1 MVERRYEDRDVV
13 GPDVVLDGEVH
24 QPERRLEDDLVEGP
38 AQERPVRVKD
48 RVKAAFNARVEDAAD
63 LLEQSRRA
71 DHAMSLRSPAND
83 GRRSNRP
90 EANRRWPRALRVQGT
105 RRRGSPARKSTSS
118 PTRRT
123 AVLFAGE
130 FAVSIAAMRF
140 A

>member
-1 MVERRYEDRDVV
+1 MGRTQARRMVEHYENRDVV

-48 RVKAAFNARVEDAAD
+48 RVKAALDARVEDAAD

-90 EANRRWPRALRVQGT
+90 EAEPALAKG
-105 RRRGSPARKSTSS
+105 
-118 PTRRT
+118 
-123 AVLFAGE
+123 FAGAGDAE
-130 FAVSIAAMRF
+130 AWITRQKERVLANPSHRCPFRG
-140 A
+140 